1 MRVITVKIPDDLLIK
16 LDTYAMNHRLSR
28 SDVVR
33 EALEFYLKHSDG
45 RRALLY
51 EGRLEKLKKTG
62 EFKGVRA

>member
-33 EALEFYLKHSDG
+33 EALEFYLKHSYG
-45 RRALLY
+45 QRALLY
-51 EGRLEKLKKTG
+51 EGRARKIE
-62 EFKGVRA
+62 ENWGV